1 MGQKLILPLQPIMD
15 HNIEFNF
22 IDVEIPDF
30 NSEFFCLWLEHC
42 AQSYQKSIDNL
53 CYVFC
58 SDEYLLNMNR
68 EHLDHDYYT
77 DIITFNYNE
86 EHSLAGDLFI
96 SIDRIEDNAKQLGVS
111 MFDELCR
118 VMVHGLLHLVGFD
131 DKTDQAQLEMTKMED
146 RCLEVRNSF
155 T

>member
-1 MGQKLILPLQPIMD
+1 MD
-15 HNIEFNF
+15 PNIEFNF
-22 IDVEIPDF
+22 VDSEIPDF
-30 NSEFFCLWLEHC
+30 NSEFFCLWLTHC
-42 AQSYQKSIDNL
+42 ASLYGKVVGNL

-58 SDEYLLNMNR
+58 TDDYLLNMNK

-86 EHSLAGDLFI
+86 GNSLSGDLFI
-96 SIDRIEDNAKQLGVS
+96 SVDRVRDNAKQLQNNVY
-111 MFDELCR
+111 DELCR

-131 DKTDQAQLEMTKMED
+131 DISVESQQEMTQKENQ
-146 RCLEVRNSF
+146 CLELRNSF